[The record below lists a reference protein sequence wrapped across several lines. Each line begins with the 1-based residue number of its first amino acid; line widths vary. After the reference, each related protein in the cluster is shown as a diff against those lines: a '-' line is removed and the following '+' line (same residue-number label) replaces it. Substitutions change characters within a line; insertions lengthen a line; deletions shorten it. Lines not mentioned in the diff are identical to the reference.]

1 MSWLPP
7 SSLGRETDPMSTL
20 PPPSPPRA
28 DERSAGGAASALPPP
43 SVATDAGRT
52 DGTFDWDAV
61 RQLADRWFRPLLDPQ
76 GWFALAYLFL
86 GMLSSYLFFGLA
98 VAALATGYSLVVVLA
113 GIPLTVV
120 AFAIVRSF
128 ARSERV
134 RARWVGVTIDERPL
148 KPTNGYGPRA
158 FLTVSTDPER
168 WRLAGYLLA
177 NTIISPVLFAA
188 AITVPGLVLG
198 QVFSFDILG
207 GLVAIAA
214 SGAIPRIS
222 LFVAKVKANIDA
234 WFLGPDQLAGMRERV
249 STLSLQRQDILDAVA
264 HERRRIE
271 RNLHDGVQQQLVAIG
286 IDLSLASNHIDDDP
300 ERARALLAQA
310 RDRVQGSIGE
320 LRQLGRGLHP
330 AILEDRGLDA
340 ALSAVVAGAPI
351 PISVHIDPHLAVST
365 DVAETLYF
373 VANEGVAN
381 VLKHANARVAS
392 IHVVVI
398 GEVVRITVH
407 DDGCGGADPSG
418 GTGLAGIRA
427 RVRGVDG
434 IFSVTS
440 PVGGPTTVM
449 AEVPAHG

>member
-7 SSLGRETDPMSTL
+7 PSVQRETDPMSTL
-20 PPPSPPRA
+20 PPPLPPRA
-28 DERSAGGAASALPPP
+28 GEGAAGSPLPPP
-43 SVATDAGRT
+43 AAAADRE
-52 DGTFDWDAV
+52 DGFDWDTA
-61 RQLADRWFRPLLDPQ
+61 RRLADRWYRPLLEPQ
-76 GWFALAYLFL
+76 GWIALAYLFV

-98 VAALATGYSLVVVLA
+98 VAALATGYSLVVVLV
-113 GIPLTVV
+113 GVPLTVV
-120 AFAIVRSF
+120 AFAIVRAF

-134 RARWVGVTIDERPL
+134 RARWVGVAIDERPL
-148 KPTNGYGPRA
+148 KPAVGYGPRA
-158 FLTVSTDPER
+158 FLAVSTDPER
-168 WRLAGYLLA
+168 WRLVGYLFA
-177 NTIISPVLFAA
+177 NMFVAPLLLAA
-188 AITVPGLVLG
+188 AIALPSFTLASL
-198 QVFSFDILG
+198 FSFDVLG
-207 GLVAIAA
+207 TVVAIASA
-214 SGAIPRIS
+214 GAIPRIAQ
-222 LFVAKVKANIDA
+222 LVAKVKANIDA
-234 WFLGPDQLAGMRERV
+234 WFLGPDQLADMRERV

-286 IDLSLASNHIDDDP
+286 IDLGLASNHLDDDP
-300 ERARALLAQA
+300 ERARALIAQA
-310 RDRVQGSIGE
+310 REKVQGSIGE
-320 LRQLGRGLHP
+320 LRHLGRGLHP

-373 VANEGVAN
+373 VANESIAN

-398 GEVVRITVH
+398 GPMVRITVH
-407 DDGCGGADPSG
+407 DDGRGGADPSG

-434 IFSVTS
+434 TFSVTS

-449 AEVPAHG
+449 AEVPTHG